1 VKSLLYPAVAL
12 MNRLS
17 FGMKFSLISVLFLV
31 PMLVT
36 NFYLV
41 RDSYRE
47 FQGTRVELQ
56 SLDLL
61 GSGLSLR
68 RDLETLNNLV
78 QINVTLGQSGKAGHV
93 ESNISALEQS
103 VLARLQG
110 LAAMTTD
117 PEQITFFDGK
127 RDEMIA
133 AFKAQQTETSLQ
145 SKSALIGKL
154 LGNAQIFS
162 QIIASQAGLSRDSQS
177 DMRQLSELITNV
189 TPAVTQTLG
198 EGRAMGSYSLGQGF
212 LNSASSTRF
221 DELLAQIE
229 KLQAEYGLK
238 LQDALGS
245 SKAAHETLAAQ
256 AESSKASLKK
266 ASELF
271 EEQVVMAD
279 TLDAPWQAFYDQ
291 VTGLIDQTYQLN
303 EATLKF
309 LGTQL
314 QQRLEQHRTHMI
326 LQAVALTVVFVLIFY
341 LYGGFYAST
350 RTTLKR
356 LGAVMDKV
364 AAGDM
369 TVTFSANSRDE
380 LGELGEVF
388 TGTVKKIHDL
398 IERVGQTVGEV
409 ERQAGQVENV
419 SAQSNQAVAGQRTQ
433 IEQVATAMNQMSATS
448 LEVAR
453 SAAAA
458 VSSAHSVNDETIS
471 GRGLVE
477 SQQGSIAALASEIDQ
492 SVRVINQLASDSQ
505 SISRVLEVI
514 KSIAEQTNLLALNA
528 AIEAARAGEQG
539 RGFAVVADEVRT
551 LAKRTQQ
558 STEEIEQMIAKLHS
572 GVGAAVKAMGTSH
585 QMANGTVGQ
594 SEKVQQALE
603 NILGAV
609 GMIVDQNQ
617 QIAAAVEQQTAVAHD
632 IDQNIV
638 EINRAGERT
647 ADGAHQTENASRALS
662 AQVVELKQLISAF
675 RV

>member
-1 VKSLLYPAVAL
+1 MKSLLYPAVSL

-61 GSGLSLR
+61 GSSLNLR

-78 QINVTLGQSGKAGHV
+78 QIDVTLGQSGKAGNV
-93 ESNISALEQS
+93 EAQIQTLEQAL
-103 VLARLQG
+103 LARLEG
-110 LAAMTTD
+110 LTAMTED
-117 PEQITFFDGK
+117 PEQIKQFEAK

-133 AFKAQQTETSLQ
+133 AFKAQQAESSLQ

-154 LGNAQIFS
+154 LASAQIFS
-162 QIIASQAGLSRDSQS
+162 QIITSQAGLSRDNQS
-177 DMRQLSELITNV
+177 DIRQLSELVTLIT
-189 TPAVTQTLG
+189 PSVTQTLG

-212 LNSASSTRF
+212 LNSSSSTRF
-221 DELLAQIE
+221 DELLVQIE
-229 KLQAEYGLK
+229 KLQAEYALK

-245 SKAAHETLAAQ
+245 SSAARESLTAQ
-256 AESSKASLKK
+256 ADTSKASLKR

-291 VTGLIDQTYQLN
+291 VTGLMEHTYQLN
-303 EATLKF
+303 QATLKF
-309 LGTQL
+309 LDSQL
-314 QQRLEQHRTHMI
+314 QQRLAQNRTHMI
-326 LQAVALTVVFVLIFY
+326 LQASALSVVFVLIFY

-350 RTTLKR
+350 RTTLKS
-356 LGAVMDKV
+356 LGAMMDKV

-369 TVTFSANSRDE
+369 TVNFKASSRDE

-388 TGTVKKIHDL
+388 NGTVKKIHDL
-398 IERVGQTVGEV
+398 IERVGHTVGEV
-409 ERQAGQVENV
+409 ERQAGQVESV
-419 SAQSNQAVAGQRTQ
+419 SAQSNQAVAGQRSQ

-448 LEVAR
+448 MEVAR

-458 VSSAHSVNDETIS
+458 VSSAHSVNDETLS

-492 SVRVINQLASDSQ
+492 SVLVINQLASDSQ

-558 STEEIEQMIAKLHS
+558 STEEIEQMIAKLHG
-572 GVGAAVKAMGTSH
+572 GVGAAVKAMGVSH

-647 ADGAHQTENASRALS
+647 AQGAHQTEDASRALS

>member
-1 VKSLLYPAVAL
+1 MKSLLYPAVSL

-61 GSGLSLR
+61 GSSLNLR

-78 QINVTLGQSGKAGHV
+78 QIDVTLGQSGKAGNV
-93 ESNISALEQS
+93 EAQIQALEQA
-103 VLARLQG
+103 VLARLEG
-110 LAAMTTD
+110 LTAMTED
-117 PEQITFFDGK
+117 PEQIKQFEAK

-133 AFKAQQTETSLQ
+133 AFKAQQAESSLQ

-154 LGNAQIFS
+154 LASAQIFS
-162 QIIASQAGLSRDSQS
+162 QIITSQAGLSRDNQS
-177 DMRQLSELITNV
+177 DIRQLSELVTLIT
-189 TPAVTQTLG
+189 PSVTQTLG

-212 LNSASSTRF
+212 LNSSSSTRF
-221 DELLAQIE
+221 DELLVQIE
-229 KLQAEYGLK
+229 KLQAEYALK

-245 SKAAHETLAAQ
+245 SSAARESLSAQ
-256 AESSKASLKK
+256 ADTSKASLKQ

-291 VTGLIDQTYQLN
+291 VTGLMEHTYQLN
-303 EATLKF
+303 QATLKF
-309 LGTQL
+309 LDSQL
-314 QQRLEQHRTHMI
+314 QQRLAQNRTHMI
-326 LQAVALTVVFVLIFY
+326 LQASALSVVFVLIFY

-350 RTTLKR
+350 RTTLKS
-356 LGAVMDKV
+356 LGAMMDKV

-369 TVTFSANSRDE
+369 TVNFKASSRDE

-388 TGTVKKIHDL
+388 NGTVKKIHDL
-398 IERVGQTVGEV
+398 IERVGHTVGEV
-409 ERQAGQVENV
+409 ERQAGQVESV
-419 SAQSNQAVAGQRTQ
+419 SAQSNQAVAGQRSQ

-448 LEVAR
+448 MEVAR

-458 VSSAHSVNDETIS
+458 VSSAHSVNDETLS

-492 SVRVINQLASDSQ
+492 SVLVINQLASDSK

-558 STEEIEQMIAKLHS
+558 STEEIEQMIAKLHG
-572 GVGAAVKAMGTSH
+572 GVGAAVKAMGVSH

-647 ADGAHQTENASRALS
+647 AQGAHQTEDASRALS

>member
-1 VKSLLYPAVAL
+1 MKSLLYPAVAL

-47 FQGTRVELQ
+47 FQGTQIELQ

-61 GSGLSLR
+61 GSSLTLR

-78 QINVTLGQSGKAGHV
+78 QIDVTLGQSGKAGDV
-93 ESNISALEQS
+93 ESKISALEQS

-110 LAAMTTD
+110 LAAMSTD
-117 PEQITFFDGK
+117 PEQISAFDAK
-127 RDEMIA
+127 REEMIA
-133 AFKAQQTETSLQ
+133 AFKAQQAENSLQ

-154 LGNAQIFS
+154 LGSAQIFS
-162 QIIASQAGLSRDSQS
+162 QIITSQAGLSRDTQS

-189 TPAVTQTLG
+189 TPPVTQILG
-198 EGRAMGSYSLGQGF
+198 EGRAMGSLSLGQGF

-245 SKAAHETLAAQ
+245 SKAANQTLAAQ
-256 AESSKASLKK
+256 AETSKASLKK

-279 TLDAPWQAFYDQ
+279 TLDAPWPAFYDQ
-291 VTGLIDQTYQLN
+291 VSGLMEQTYQLN

-314 QQRLEQHRTHMI
+314 QQRLEQNRTHMV
-326 LQAVALTVVFVLIFY
+326 LQAVALSVVFVLIFY

-350 RTTLKR
+350 RTTLKN
-356 LGAVMDKV
+356 LGAMMDNV

-369 TVTFSANSRDE
+369 TVTFHANSRDE

-388 TGTVKKIHDL
+388 NGTVKKIHDL
-398 IERVGQTVGEV
+398 IERVGRTVGEV
-409 ERQAGQVENV
+409 ERQAGQVQDV
-419 SAQSNQAVAGQRTQ
+419 SAQSNQAVAGQRSQ

-458 VSSAHSVNDETIS
+458 VSSAHSVNDETLS

-477 SQQGSIAALASEIDQ
+477 SQQGSIAALATEIDQ
-492 SVRVINQLASDSQ
+492 SVLVINQLASDSQ

-539 RGFAVVADEVRT
+539 RGFAVVADE
-551 LAKRTQQ
+551 
-558 STEEIEQMIAKLHS
+558 
-572 GVGAAVKAMGTSH
+572 
-585 QMANGTVGQ
+585 
-594 SEKVQQALE
+594 
-603 NILGAV
+603 
-609 GMIVDQNQ
+609 
-617 QIAAAVEQQTAVAHD
+617 
-632 IDQNIV
+632 
-638 EINRAGERT
+638 
-647 ADGAHQTENASRALS
+647 
-662 AQVVELKQLISAF
+662 
-675 RV
+675 

>member
-1 VKSLLYPAVAL
+1 MKSLLYPAVSL

-61 GSGLSLR
+61 GSSLTLR
-68 RDLETLNNLV
+68 RDLETLNNRV
-78 QINVTLGQSGKAGHV
+78 QINVVLGQSGKADNL
-93 ESNISALEQS
+93 ESQISSLEQT
-103 VLARLQG
+103 VLTRLQG
-110 LAAMTTD
+110 LKATTED
-117 PEQITFFDGK
+117 PEQIKVFDGK
-127 RDEMIA
+127 RDEMIS
-133 AFKAQQTETSLQ
+133 AFKAQQAESSLQ
-145 SKSALIGKL
+145 SKSGIIGKL

-162 QIIASQAGLSRDSQS
+162 QIIASQAGLSRDNQS
-177 DMRQLSELITNV
+177 NIRQLSELVTNI

-198 EGRAMGSYSLGQGF
+198 EGRAIGSYSLGQGF
-212 LNSASSTRF
+212 LNSSSSTRF

-229 KLQAEYGLK
+229 KLQAEYALK
-238 LQDALGS
+238 LADALDS
-245 SKAAHETLAAQ
+245 SQAARAGLSAPAD
-256 AESSKASLKK
+256 SSKASLKQ

-271 EEQVVMAD
+271 EERVVVAE
-279 TLDAPWQAFYDQ
+279 TLDTPWQAFYDQ
-291 VTGLIDQTYQLN
+291 VTGLMDMTYQLN
-303 EATLKF
+303 DATLKF
-309 LGTQL
+309 LDTQL
-314 QQRLEQHRTHMI
+314 QQRLAQNRTHMV
-326 LQAVALTVVFVLIFY
+326 LQAVALSVVFVLIFY

-356 LGAVMDKV
+356 LGAMMDKV

-369 TVTFSANSRDE
+369 TVNFVAQSRDE

-388 TGTVKKIHDL
+388 NGTVRKIHDL
-398 IERVGQTVGEV
+398 IERVGHTVSEV

-458 VSSAHSVNDETIS
+458 VSSAHSVNDETVS
-471 GRGLVE
+471 GRTLVE

-558 STEEIEQMIAKLHS
+558 STEEIEQMIARLHG
-572 GVGAAVKAMGTSH
+572 GVGAAVKAMGVSH
-585 QMANGTVGQ
+585 QMASGTVGQ

-647 ADGAHQTENASRALS
+647 AQGAYQTEEASRALS

>member
-1 VKSLLYPAVAL
+1 MKSLLYPAVSL

-61 GSGLSLR
+61 GSSLALR

-78 QINVTLGQSGKAGHV
+78 QINVTLGQSGKAGNV
-93 ESNISALEQS
+93 EAQITTLEQA
-103 VLARLQG
+103 VLTRLQG
-110 LAAMTTD
+110 LTAMTDD
-117 PEQITFFDGK
+117 PEHIQVFDGK

-133 AFKAQQTETSLQ
+133 AFKAQQAENSLQ

-154 LGNAQIFS
+154 LASAQIFS
-162 QIIASQAGLSRDSQS
+162 QIITSQAGLSRDNQS
-177 DMRQLSELITNV
+177 DIRQLSELITLI
-189 TPAVTQTLG
+189 TPTVTQTLG

-212 LNSASSTRF
+212 LNSSSSTRF
-221 DELLAQIE
+221 DELMVQIE

-245 SKAAHETLAAQ
+245 SKAARENLSAA
-256 AESSKASLKK
+256 AESSKASLKQ

-291 VTGLIDQTYQLN
+291 VTGLIGKTYELN

-309 LGTQL
+309 LDTQL
-314 QQRLEQHRTHMI
+314 QQRLAQNRTHMV
-326 LQAVALTVVFVLIFY
+326 LQAVALSVVFVLIFY

-356 LGAVMDKV
+356 LGAMMDKV

-369 TVTFSANSRDE
+369 TVNFKASSRDE

-388 TGTVKKIHDL
+388 NGTVRKIHDL
-398 IERVGQTVGEV
+398 IERVGQTVAEV

-492 SVRVINQLASDSQ
+492 SVRVVNQLASDSQ

-558 STEEIEQMIAKLHS
+558 STEEIEQMIAKLHG
-572 GVGAAVKAMGTSH
+572 GVGAAVKAMGVSH

-647 ADGAHQTENASRALS
+647 AQGAHQTEDASRALS

>member
-1 VKSLLYPAVAL
+1 MKSLLYPAVSL

-61 GSGLSLR
+61 GNSLTLR

-78 QINVTLGQSGKAGHV
+78 QINVTLGQSGKAGNL
-93 ESNISALEQS
+93 EAKITTLEQA
-103 VLARLQG
+103 VLLRLQG
-110 LAAMTTD
+110 LTAMTDD
-117 PEQITFFDGK
+117 PEQIKLFDGK

-133 AFKAQQTETSLQ
+133 AFKAQQVESSLQ

-154 LGNAQIFS
+154 VTSAQIFS
-162 QIIASQAGLSRDSQS
+162 QVITSQAGLSRDNQG
-177 DMRQLSELITNV
+177 DIRQLSELVTLIT
-189 TPAVTQTLG
+189 PSITQTVG
-198 EGRAMGSYSLGQGF
+198 EGRAIGSYSLAQGF

-221 DELLAQIE
+221 DELLVKIE

-245 SKAAHETLAAQ
+245 SKAARETLSAQ
-256 AESSKASLKK
+256 ADDSKASLKQ

-271 EEQVVMAD
+271 EDQVVMAD

-291 VTGLIDQTYQLN
+291 VTALMDKTYALN
-303 EATLKF
+303 EASLKF
-309 LGTQL
+309 LDSQL
-314 QQRLEQHRTHMI
+314 QQRLAQNRTHMI
-326 LQAVALTVVFVLIFY
+326 LQASALSVVFVLIFY

-356 LGAVMDKV
+356 LGAMMDKV

-369 TVTFSANSRDE
+369 TVNFVAHSRDE

-388 TGTVKKIHDL
+388 NGTVKKIHDL

-492 SVRVINQLASDSQ
+492 SVLVINQLASDSQ

-558 STEEIEQMIAKLHS
+558 STEEIEQMIAKLHG
-572 GVGAAVKAMGTSH
+572 GVGAAVKAMGVSH

-647 ADGAHQTENASRALS
+647 AHGAHQTEDASRALS

>member
-1 VKSLLYPAVAL
+1 MKSLLYPAVSL

-61 GSGLSLR
+61 GGSLTLR

-78 QINVTLGQSGKAGHV
+78 QIDVTLGQSGKAGNV
-93 ESNISALEQS
+93 EAQIQTLEQA
-103 VLARLQG
+103 VLARLEG
-110 LAAMTTD
+110 LTAMTED
-117 PEQITFFDGK
+117 PEQIKQFEAK

-133 AFKAQQTETSLQ
+133 AFKAQQAETSLQ

-154 LGNAQIFS
+154 LASAQIFS
-162 QIIASQAGLSRDSQS
+162 QIITSQAGLSRDNQS
-177 DMRQLSELITNV
+177 DIRQLSELVTLIT
-189 TPAVTQTLG
+189 PSVTQTLG

-212 LNSASSTRF
+212 LNSSSSTRF
-221 DELLAQIE
+221 DELLVQIE
-229 KLQAEYGLK
+229 KLQAEYALK

-245 SKAAHETLAAQ
+245 SSAARESLSAQ
-256 AESSKASLKK
+256 ADTSKASLKQ

-291 VTGLIDQTYQLN
+291 VTGLMEHTYQLN
-303 EATLKF
+303 QATLKF
-309 LGTQL
+309 LDSQL
-314 QQRLEQHRTHMI
+314 QQRLAQNRTHMI
-326 LQAVALTVVFVLIFY
+326 LQASALSVVFVLIFY

-350 RTTLKR
+350 RTTLKS
-356 LGAVMDKV
+356 LGAMMNKV

-369 TVTFSANSRDE
+369 TVNFKASSRDE

-388 TGTVKKIHDL
+388 NGTVKKIHDL
-398 IERVGQTVGEV
+398 IERVGHTVGEV
-409 ERQAGQVENV
+409 ERQAGQVESV
-419 SAQSNQAVAGQRTQ
+419 SAQSNQAVAGQRSQ

-448 LEVAR
+448 MEVAR

-458 VSSAHSVNDETIS
+458 VSSAHSVNDETLS

-492 SVRVINQLASDSQ
+492 SVLVINQLASDSQ

-558 STEEIEQMIAKLHS
+558 STEEIEQMIAKLHG
-572 GVGAAVKAMGTSH
+572 GVGAAVKAMGVSH

-647 ADGAHQTENASRALS
+647 AQGAHQTEDASRALS